1 MALIIENAK
10 RCEGVA
16 PIMAHPLKWLRH
28 ISNPKSARRALGL
41 SQSQMGKEL
50 ARVHANG
57 HGNRAYT
64 RSAISHFEH
73 GDYAVT
79 AFTAEAYA
87 RLIAEAVSRA
97 TEGRVDVKVKFGR
110 AWKFSPTMRCEC
122 GRMFEPRT
130 RRQKK
135 CKRCG

>member
-1 MALIIENAK
+1 MAEAYQY
-10 RCEGVA
+10 
-16 PIMAHPLKWLRH
+16 
-28 ISNPKSARRALGL
+28 NPKSARRALGL

-73 GDYAVT
+73 GDYEVT
-79 AFTAEAYA
+79 PFTREAYA
-87 RLIAEAVSRA
+87 VLIAEAVSRA
-97 TEGRVDVKVKFGR
+97 TDGRVDVKVKFGR
-110 AWKFSPTMRCEC
+110 AWKFSATMRCSGC
-122 GRMFEPRT
+122 GRQFEPRT